1 MTGYIIEGM
10 TEVKA
15 RLIMIIAKDKKA
27 EDTMNKIFKEVLL
40 EGKRV
45 LGKTLSGT
53 IINIVMTLRLT
64 PYSYK

>member
-40 EGKRV
+40 DGKRV
-45 LGKTLSGT
+45 LGKTLSA
-53 IINIVMTLRLT
+53 VAHAQ
-64 PYSYK
+64 